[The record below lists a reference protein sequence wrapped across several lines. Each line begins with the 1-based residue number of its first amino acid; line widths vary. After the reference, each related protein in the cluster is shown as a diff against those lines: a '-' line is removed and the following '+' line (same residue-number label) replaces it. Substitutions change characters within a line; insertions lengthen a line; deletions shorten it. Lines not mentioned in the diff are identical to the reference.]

1 MTQDQTPSLRFP
13 EFRGAWEIK
22 PLAEMCSKIPQGGT
36 PDTTKPDY
44 WNGSINWLTPAE
56 MGKTKDRFMH
66 TTVRKITEL
75 GLKKCSSDLLPI
87 NSIIVSTRAPI
98 GYLTI
103 NKTEMAFNQGCK
115 GLIPKEETD
124 YNFLYYCLLNSKYS
138 LIDLGSGS
146 TFKEL
151 AGNDLKKFKI
161 FFPSLT
167 EQKKIAECLS
177 SLDEVIT
184 IHGDRLDGLKDYKR
198 GLMQQLFP
206 TDGQTTPT
214 LRFREFQG
222 KAPWKK
228 KRLNEVLNSIS
239 NGLNL
244 EQVKEV
250 TSYKVTRIE
259 TISNDVINTEK
270 VGYIK
275 PEQDIS
281 SYKLNIGDMLYS
293 NINSLSHIGRVVII
307 DRDYNLYH
315 GMNLLRLVVDK
326 NLNNPQF
333 IYYLLNTEEIKLSFK
348 SRANPAV
355 NQASINQTELSKTRI
370 IVPPPA
376 EQQKIADCLSVMDEL
391 ITEQEQKIK
400 TLKHHKNGLMQQ
412 LFPKL

>member
-115 GLIPKEETD
+115 GLIPKEKTD

-138 LIDLGSGS
+138 LIDLGAGS

-151 AGNDLKKFKI
+151 TGNDLKKFKI

-177 SLDEVIT
+177 SLDEAIT

-206 TDGQTTPT
+206 ADGKTTPT

-222 KAPWKK
+222 KAPWEAKAGNEVFAQISNKEHDSNFPILAITQEHGAIPRDAIDYHVSVSEKSIANYKVVEIADFIISLRSFQGGIEYSNYKGLCSPAYVILRKK
-228 KRLNEVLNSIS
+228 KDECEDYFKYFFKTERFIKDLNKNIE
-239 NGLNL
+239 GLRDG
-244 EQVKEV
+244 KMI
-250 TSYKVTRIE
+250 SYK
-259 TISNDVINTEK
+259 
-270 VGYIK
+270 
-275 PEQDIS
+275 
-281 SYKLNIGDMLYS
+281 
-293 NINSLSHIGRVVII
+293 
-307 DRDYNLYH
+307 
-315 GMNLLRLVVDK
+315 
-326 NLNNPQF
+326 QF
-333 IYYLLNTEEIKLSFK
+333 S
-348 SRANPAV
+348 
-355 NQASINQTELSKTRI
+355 ELFLPI
-370 IVPPPA
+370 PPLA
-376 EQQKIADCLSVMDEL
+376 EQQKIAECLSAMDDL
-391 ITEQEQKIK
+391 ITVQKQKIK
-400 TLKHHKNGLMQQ
+400 DLNNHKNGLMQQ

>member
-13 EFRGAWEIK
+13 EFRGAWE
-22 PLAEMCSKIPQGGT
+22 M
-36 PDTTKPDY
+36 
-44 WNGSINWLTPAE
+44 
-56 MGKTKDRFMH
+56 
-66 TTVRKITEL
+66 
-75 GLKKCSSDLLPI
+75 
-87 NSIIVSTRAPI
+87 
-98 GYLTI
+98 
-103 NKTEMAFNQGCK
+103 
-115 GLIPKEETD
+115 
-124 YNFLYYCLLNSKYS
+124 
-138 LIDLGSGS
+138 
-146 TFKEL
+146 
-151 AGNDLKKFKI
+151 
-161 FFPSLT
+161 
-167 EQKKIAECLS
+167 
-177 SLDEVIT
+177 
-184 IHGDRLDGLKDYKR
+184 
-198 GLMQQLFP
+198 
-206 TDGQTTPT
+206 
-214 LRFREFQG
+214 
-222 KAPWKK
+222 
-228 KRLNEVLNSIS
+228 KRLGEALTSIS

-370 IVPPPA
+370 IVPPLAEQEKIAECLSSLDEVITVHGDRLDGLKDYKRGLMQQLFPADGQTTPTLRFPEFQGKDSWQEKRLAEVCSKIPQGGTPDTTKPDYWNGSINWLTPA
-376 EQQKIADCLSVMDEL
+376 EMGKTKDRFMHTTVRKITELGLKKCSSDLLPINSIIVSTRAPIGYLTINKTEMAFNQGCKGLVPNKTTSYDFLYYTLLFYKNSLIALGSGSTFKELTGSSLKNFKVTFPSLEEQEKIADCLSVMDEL
-391 ITEQEQKIK
+391 ITAQEQKIK